1 MDPLA
6 QIQSDLYYRLLSR
19 KQLIDAGVAV
29 QIMRPRQEA
38 DATAIISGI
47 NTILAGQVSD
57 GGRCGLA
64 MLLPLPAFEP
74 EKPNLPSVM
83 GQITQTVIV
92 LENIAINEGP
102 NGTGLSCEAAAIL
115 TSLAGHN
122 FILSDSRRL
131 THSGMTPLK
140 VDDQDFSA
148 DIAYEVTFKCPAGFR
163 QEPECQMP
171 SLTSDGDNLTVTS
184 VAEDVVIY
192 LTTDGSLPCEQN
204 PAASPAYGTIDISTL
219 PTGTLIRAVAI
230 HDTINPSS
238 PASYLVS

>member
-6 QIQSDLYYRLLSR
+6 QIQSDLFFRLLSR
-19 KQLIDAGVAV
+19 KQLSAAGVAV

-47 NTILAGQVSD
+47 NTILAGQTSD
-57 GGRCGLA
+57 GARQGLA

-102 NGTGLSCEAAAIL
+102 NGTGLTCEAAAIL
-115 TSLAGHN
+115 ASLAGHN

-140 VDDQDFSA
+140 VDEQDFSA

-163 QEPECQMP
+163 QEAECQMP
-171 SLTSDGDNLTVTS
+171 GLSADGDDLIITS
-184 VAEDVVIY
+184 ATPDSVVY

-204 PAASPAYGTIDISTL
+204 PTAAPVSGTLDIGTL

-230 HDTINPSS
+230 HDSLNPSS